1 MDADQTVLIYSSPNG
16 DDWFLCQASGRTF
29 VKHKANPSS
38 GGHETDTA
46 IDDFLSRGP
55 RNPEHEAL
63 LRALDNGAVAAPK
76 GTRRPRLST
85 SRRMP
90 GKPMARDEETLRAQI
105 LVLQE
110 DLSAAIENL
119 NDAWQALRRLRE
131 EVEIRSGGAISPERT
146 GPTFT
151 EEAEQIAR
159 GVIAI
164 YERARAAEARLKD
177 AGE

>member
-1 MDADQTVLIYSSPNG
+1 
-16 DDWFLCQASGRTF
+16 
-29 VKHKANPSS
+29 
-38 GGHETDTA
+38 
-46 IDDFLSRGP
+46 
-55 RNPEHEAL
+55 
-63 LRALDNGAVAAPK
+63 
-76 GTRRPRLST
+76 
-85 SRRMP
+85 
-90 GKPMARDEETLRAQI
+90 MARDEETLRAQI

-131 EVEIRSGGAISPERT
+131 EVETRSGGAISPERT